1 MQKYSIYDL
10 GLSEAMFHFVSQ
22 EEEYIRFEKANMEDD
37 VSIAE
42 YCLGRFNA
50 FKAYC
55 ENTFGFTIYEPND

>member
-22 EEEYIRFEKANMEDD
+22 DEEYTRFEKANIEQD
-37 VSIAE
+37 VSIAQ

-50 FKAYC
+50 FRKYC
-55 ENTFGFTIYEPND
+55 EDTFGFTVYEPND